1 MFPYQDGKYFDSLY
15 QVVQECYPQL
25 DKSAAHDV
33 LRELILSPKSDSINV
48 GNLQYSRAEIIK
60 ELQPRLNGEN
70 EEKPFD
76 ERYHDL
82 LESALK
88 TIKHM
93 NDGYITEEDYKER
106 NNFLDKINKKEFQV
120 FTLLALLESCHSSE
134 DSELIRQ
141 LIYKV
146 RSLRELNDLIRL
158 YTKDAVAVNTDVRD
172 YEQAKLIYKMLKSL
186 QSLGYGYTISPK
198 EKENL
203 GISHDDDEDLS
214 EDYSFDNWLK
224 RMMLLQLRRE
234 TRTTDALNS
243 NNLSAMFSSNIGK
256 SSTLFDNIGG
266 RITELRGALQKRRF
280 DSNRFNM
287 LEENYESGKSNR

>member
-15 QVVQECYPQL
+15 QTVQNCYPNL
-25 DKSAAHDV
+25 DKAAARDV
-33 LRELILSPKSDSINV
+33 LRELILSPKSDLITV
-48 GNLQYSRAEIIK
+48 GTEHYTKAEVIQNLQHF
-60 ELQPRLNGEN
+60 LNGEN
-70 EEKPFD
+70 EEKSFD

-120 FTLLALLESCHSSE
+120 FTLLALLESCRFSE

-234 TRTTDALNS
+234 TRTADALNS

>member
-60 ELQPRLNGEN
+60 ELQPQLNGEN

-234 TRTTDALNS
+234 TRTADALNS

>member
-48 GNLQYSRAEIIK
+48 GKLQYSRAEIIK

-120 FTLLALLESCHSSE
+120 FTLLALLESCRFSE

-234 TRTTDALNS
+234 TRTADALNS

>member
-287 LEENYESGKSNR
+287 LEENY

>member
-15 QVVQECYPQL
+15 QIVQECYPQL

-33 LRELILSPKSDSINV
+33 LRELILSPKSDLITV
-48 GNLQYSRAEIIK
+48 GTEHYTKAEVIQNLQHF
-60 ELQPRLNGEN
+60 LNGEN
-70 EEKPFD
+70 EEKSFD

-120 FTLLALLESCHSSE
+120 FTLLALLESCRFSE

-234 TRTTDALNS
+234 TRTADALNS

>member
-15 QVVQECYPQL
+15 QVVQQCYPQL
-25 DKSAAHDV
+25 DKAGARDV
-33 LRELILSPKSDSINV
+33 LRELILAPKSDSITI
-48 GNLQYSRAEIIK
+48 GNAQYSRSEVIQT
-60 ELQPRLNGEN
+60 LQYPLNGEN

-82 LESALK
+82 MEAALK

-120 FTLLALLESCHSSE
+120 FTLLALLESCRFSE

-234 TRTTDALNS
+234 TRTADALNS

>member
-203 GISHDDDEDLS
+203 GISHDDDEDFAAAARNP
-214 EDYSFDNWLK
+214 Y
-224 RMMLLQLRRE
+224 
-234 TRTTDALNS
+234 
-243 NNLSAMFSSNIGK
+243 
-256 SSTLFDNIGG
+256 
-266 RITELRGALQKRRF
+266 
-280 DSNRFNM
+280 
-287 LEENYESGKSNR
+287 Y

>member
-15 QVVQECYPQL
+15 QTVQNCYPQL
-25 DKSAAHDV
+25 DKSAARDV
-33 LRELILSPKSDSINV
+33 LRELILAPKSDMITI
-48 GNLQYSRAEIIK
+48 GNTQYSRAEIIQTLK
-60 ELQPRLNGEN
+60 YQLNGEN

-76 ERYHDL
+76 VRYHDL
-82 LESALK
+82 LEAALK

-93 NDGYITEEDYKER
+93 NDGYITEEDYEER
-106 NNFLDKINKKEFQV
+106 KNFLDKINKKEFQV
-120 FTLLALLESCHSSE
+120 FTLLALLKSCHSL
-134 DSELIRQ
+134 DNPELTGQ

-146 RSLRELNDLIRL
+146 RSLRELNDLIRK

-186 QSLGYGYTISPK
+186 QGLGYGYTISPK

-214 EDYSFDNWLK
+214 EDYSFDNWL
-224 RMMLLQLRRE
+224 RRLMLLQLRRE
-234 TRTTDALNS
+234 TRATGAINS
-243 NNLSAMFSSNIGK
+243 NNLSAMFESNIGK
-256 SSTLFDNIGG
+256 SSTFFDDIGG
-266 RITELRGALQKRRF
+266 RISELRGALQKRRF
-280 DSNRFNM
+280 DSSRFNM

>member
-15 QVVQECYPQL
+15 QVVQQCYPQL
-25 DKSAAHDV
+25 DKAGARDV
-33 LRELILSPKSDSINV
+33 LRELILAPKSDSITI
-48 GNLQYSRAEIIK
+48 GNAQYSRSEVIQT
-60 ELQPRLNGEN
+60 LQYPLNGEN

-82 LESALK
+82 MEAALK

-93 NDGYITEEDYKER
+93 NDGYITEEDYEER
-106 NNFLDKINKKEFQV
+106 KNFLDKINKKEFQV
-120 FTLLALLESCHSSE
+120 FTLLALLKSCHSL
-134 DSELIRQ
+134 DNPELTGQ

-146 RSLRELNDLIRL
+146 RSLRELNDLIRK

-186 QSLGYGYTISPK
+186 QGLGYGYTISPK

-214 EDYSFDNWLK
+214 EDYSFDNWL
-224 RMMLLQLRRE
+224 RRLMLLQLRRE
-234 TRTTDALNS
+234 TRATGAINS
-243 NNLSAMFSSNIGK
+243 NNLSAMFESNIGK
-256 SSTLFDNIGG
+256 SSTFFDDIGG
-266 RITELRGALQKRRF
+266 RISELRGALQKRRF
-280 DSNRFNM
+280 DSSRFNM

>member
-15 QVVQECYPQL
+15 QVVQQCYPQL
-25 DKSAAHDV
+25 DKAGARDV
-33 LRELILSPKSDSINV
+33 LRELILAPKSDSITI
-48 GNLQYSRAEIIK
+48 GNAQYSRSEVIQT
-60 ELQPRLNGEN
+60 LQYPLNGEN

-82 LESALK
+82 MEAALK

-93 NDGYITEEDYKER
+93 NDGYITEEDYEER
-106 NNFLDKINKKEFQV
+106 KNFLDKINKKEFQV
-120 FTLLALLESCHSSE
+120 FTLLALLKSCHSL
-134 DSELIRQ
+134 DNPELTGQ

-146 RSLRELNDLIRL
+146 RSLRELNDLIRK

-172 YEQAKLIYKMLKSL
+172 YEQAKLIYKILKSL
-186 QSLGYGYTISPK
+186 QGLGYGYTISPK

-214 EDYSFDNWLK
+214 EDYSFDNWL
-224 RMMLLQLRRE
+224 RRLMLLQLRRE
-234 TRTTDALNS
+234 TRATGAINS
-243 NNLSAMFSSNIGK
+243 NNLSAMFESNIGK
-256 SSTLFDNIGG
+256 SSTFFDDIGG
-266 RITELRGALQKRRF
+266 RISELRGALQKRRF
-280 DSNRFNM
+280 DSSRFNM

>member
-15 QVVQECYPQL
+15 QIVQECYPQL
-25 DKSAAHDV
+25 DKAAARDV
-33 LRELILSPKSDSINV
+33 LRELILSPKSDLITV
-48 GNLQYSRAEIIK
+48 GTEHYTKAEVIQNLQNF
-60 ELQPRLNGEN
+60 LNGEN
-70 EEKPFD
+70 EEKSFD

-120 FTLLALLESCHSSE
+120 FTLLALLESCRFSE

-158 YTKDAVAVNTDVRD
+158 YTRDAVAVNTDVRD

-234 TRTTDALNS
+234 TRTADALNS
-243 NNLSAMFSSNIGK
+243 NNLNAMFSSNIGK

>member
-120 FTLLALLESCHSSE
+120 FTLLALLESCHFSE

-186 QSLGYGYTISPK
+186 QSYGYTISPK

-234 TRTTDALNS
+234 TRTADALNS

>member
-120 FTLLALLESCHSSE
+120 FTLLALLESCRFSE

-234 TRTTDALNS
+234 TRTADALNS

>member
-15 QVVQECYPQL
+15 QTVQNCYPNL
-25 DKSAAHDV
+25 DKAAARDV
-33 LRELILSPKSDSINV
+33 LRELILSPKSDLITV
-48 GNLQYSRAEIIK
+48 GTEHYTKAEVIQNLQHF
-60 ELQPRLNGEN
+60 LNGEN
-70 EEKPFD
+70 EEKSFD

-106 NNFLDKINKKEFQV
+106 NNFLDAINKKEFQV
-120 FTLLALLESCHSSE
+120 FTLLALLESCRFSE

-234 TRTTDALNS
+234 TRTADALNS

>member
-15 QVVQECYPQL
+15 QVVQQCYPQL
-25 DKSAAHDV
+25 DKAGARDV
-33 LRELILSPKSDSINV
+33 LRELILAPKSDSITI
-48 GNLQYSRAEIIK
+48 GNAQYSRSEVIQT
-60 ELQPRLNGEN
+60 LQYPLNGEN

-82 LESALK
+82 MEAALK

-120 FTLLALLESCHSSE
+120 FTLLALLESCRFSE

-186 QSLGYGYTISPK
+186 QGLGYGYTISPK

-214 EDYSFDNWLK
+214 EDYSFDNWL
-224 RMMLLQLRRE
+224 RRLMLLQLRRE
-234 TRTTDALNS
+234 THATGAINS
-243 NNLSAMFSSNIGK
+243 NNLSAMFESNIGK
-256 SSTLFDNIGG
+256 SSTFFDDIGG
-266 RITELRGALQKRRF
+266 RISELRGALQKRRF
-280 DSNRFNM
+280 DSSRFNM

>member
-25 DKSAAHDV
+25 NKSAAHDV

-70 EEKPFD
+70 EEKSFD

-120 FTLLALLESCHSSE
+120 FTLLALLESCRFSE

-186 QSLGYGYTISPK
+186 QGLGYGYTISPK

-214 EDYSFDNWLK
+214 EDYSFDNWL
-224 RMMLLQLRRE
+224 RRLMLLQLRRE
-234 TRTTDALNS
+234 TRATGAINS
-243 NNLSAMFSSNIGK
+243 NNLSAMFESNIGK
-256 SSTLFDNIGG
+256 SSTFFDDIGG
-266 RITELRGALQKRRF
+266 RISELRGALQKRRF
-280 DSNRFNM
+280 DSSRFNM

>member
-234 TRTTDALNS
+234 TRTADALNS